1 MKDKGELTL
10 QEVVQEKVSTEEAIL
25 DLIKGFQTKTG
36 LKVKDVMFL
45 PERSLPSGYGEACF
59 KFKVFIE
66 GLE

>member
-1 MKDKGELTL
+1 MENGELTL
-10 QEVVQEKVSTEEAIL
+10 REIILEKTSTEEAIL
-25 DLIKGFQTKTG
+25 DLIKTFQTKTG
-36 LKVKDVMFL
+36 LKVKDVIFL